1 MYHSPS
7 TIYMKIRS
15 CVPEDAEALA
25 KIYAPYVDHTAISFE
40 LVAPEADE
48 FRGRII
54 HTLQKFPYIVAEID
68 GEIWYNTTDLS
79 CSRVDG
85 YFYKDNKTSYTSGD
99 DDSSLRKVLNW
110 EDWICIFLCN
120 EYGWAKVIRKSGE

>member
-1 MYHSPS
+1 
-7 TIYMKIRS
+7 MKIRS